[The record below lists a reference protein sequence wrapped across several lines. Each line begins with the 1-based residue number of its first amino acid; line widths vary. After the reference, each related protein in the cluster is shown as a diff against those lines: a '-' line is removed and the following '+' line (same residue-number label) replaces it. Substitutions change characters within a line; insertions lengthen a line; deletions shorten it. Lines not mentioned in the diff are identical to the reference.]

1 MSRRTEPGTKSEC
14 WFHGKISRENAV
26 HILESIPGGAKDGT
40 FIVRESVSSVGH
52 YVLCL
57 KARNTDHHFQIV
69 NHGDAWFS
77 IDNGPVFQGLD
88 DLVHHYS
95 QAPDG
100 LPTQLRT
107 FVPGMPPPATTR
119 KRLDTDLHAAVVKN
133 NIEAVKKI
141 LKAPYFQKTGDVNSR
156 NQDGCTPVHEA
167 AKYGHSEIL
176 RLLLAKNPDVHIRDG
191 TGATPLHVSH
201 FYFMLHCYLCMP
213 HVTVVL
219 CVFLVSIVTVC
230 GISIVKSY
238 QYISVCLG
246 GLPTQSVRM
255 HPVADQRGQCRGART
270 ELQDRLGAT
279 P

>member
-1 MSRRTEPGTKSEC
+1 MSHRSEHGTKSEC

-133 NIEAVKKI
+133 NIEVVKKI
-141 LKAPYFQKTGDVNSR
+141 LKAPYLQKTGDVNSR

-167 AKYGHSEIL
+167 AKHGHSEIL
-176 RLLLAKNPDVHIRDG
+176 RLLLAKNSDVHIRDG

-201 FYFMLHCYLCMP
+201 FYFHVTLLCIMYP
-213 HVTVVL
+213 TVVL
-219 CVFLVSIVTVC
+219 CVLSFSLAVVC
-230 GISIVKSY
+230 DISVVKNY

-246 GLPTQSVRM
+246 GLPTQPIGLRS
-255 HPVADQRGQCRGART
+255 VADQRRKRRGART
-270 ELQDRLGAT
+270 KLQDRLGTA

>member
-1 MSRRTEPGTKSEC
+1 MSHGSEHRTKSEC

-119 KRLDTDLHAAVVKN
+119 KRLDTDLHAAVIKN

-141 LKAPYFQKTGDVNSR
+141 LKAPYLQKTGDVNSR
-156 NQDGCTPVHEA
+156 NQEGSTPLHEA
-167 AKYGHSEIL
+167 AKQGHSEIL

-191 TGATPLHVSH
+191 TGATPLHVSLACN
-201 FYFMLHCYLCMP
+201 FYFTFLFYALSCICIVVCFS
-213 HVTVVL
+213 VTYNI
-219 CVFLVSIVTVC
+219 SIVT
-230 GISIVKSY
+230 IKAY
-238 QYISVCLG
+238 RYIRCLFRSPANTING
-246 GLPTQSVRM
+246 NVPS
-255 HPVADQRGQCRGART
+255 C
-270 ELQDRLGAT
+270 
-279 P
+279 

>member
-1 MSRRTEPGTKSEC
+1 MSYGAEYGTKSEC

-57 KARNTDHHFQIV
+57 KARDTDHHFQIV

-88 DLVHHYS
+88 DLIHHYS

-107 FVPGMPPPATTR
+107 FIPGLPPPATTR
-119 KRLDTDLHAAVVKN
+119 KRLDTELHAAVIKKN
-133 NIEAVKKI
+133 TEVVKKI
-141 LKAPYFQKTGDVNSR
+141 LKGPYFQKTGDVNSR
-156 NQDGCTPVHEA
+156 NQDGSTPVHEA
-167 AKYGHSEIL
+167 AKHGYIEIL
-176 RLLLAKNPDVHIRDG
+176 KLLLTKKPDVHIRDC
-191 TGATPLHVSH
+191 TGATPLHVSCALFSISH
-201 FYFMLHCYLCMP
+201 YTNAYIDVFIQFYLQYLR
-213 HVTVVL
+213 
-219 CVFLVSIVTVC
+219 
-230 GISIVKSY
+230 K
-238 QYISVCLG
+238 CLFKG
-246 GLPTQSVRM
+246 GLPMQPIRM
-255 HPVADQRGQCRGART
+255 CPVADQGGQCRGART
-270 ELQDRLGAT
+270 KLQDRLGAT

>member
-1 MSRRTEPGTKSEC
+1 MSYGAEYGTKSEC

-26 HILESIPGGAKDGT
+26 HILESIPGGTRDGT

-88 DLVHHYS
+88 DLIHHYS

-119 KRLDTDLHAAVVKN
+119 KRLDTELHAAVIKKD
-133 NIEAVKKI
+133 IEVVKKI

-167 AKYGHSEIL
+167 AKHGHTEIL
-176 RLLLAKNPDVHIRDG
+176 RLLLAKNPDVHIRDSN
-191 TGATPLHVSH
+191 GATPLHVSCA
-201 FYFMLHCYLCMP
+201 L
-213 HVTVVL
+213 
-219 CVFLVSIVTVC
+219 
-230 GISIVKSY
+230 ISISHYTIVHVGCVLYFSFIWLVFTLLFALKY
-238 QYISVCLG
+238 VRRCLFRW
-246 GLPTQSVRM
+246 PANTTNQNA
-255 HPVADQRGQCRGART
+255 PCC
-270 ELQDRLGAT
+270 
-279 P
+279 